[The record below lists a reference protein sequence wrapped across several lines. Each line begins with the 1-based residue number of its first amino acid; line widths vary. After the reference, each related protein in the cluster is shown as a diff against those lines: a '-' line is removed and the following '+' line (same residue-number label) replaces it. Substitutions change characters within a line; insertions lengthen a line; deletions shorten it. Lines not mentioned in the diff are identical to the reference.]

1 MLKKILKKN
10 KKIILALIS
19 ILSVSIVCGAVF
31 VFQKNGQSEQN
42 KENKSLLEDF
52 SEGGLRSA
60 QSGNES
66 NKIKN
71 LKNYSSQAVLVDEII
86 DDNNNGNRKKKELS
100 ITQSLNF
107 FAKVGNN
114 LGIKREK
121 IFQPVNK
128 VVEFRESIKVPKII
142 KVPGDYKLI
151 QLAIDNA
158 DKGDTVEVSAGE
170 YKENIVMKEGVSLVG
185 SNKLVVLE
193 KKIEGEE
200 EIKEE
205 SEEETESD
213 SEKTES
219 DSFSSSGRVIANET
233 IINGGDSGNVVSF
246 KNGITNKTEFFGF
259 TVKNAGKNLSGI
271 FIENSSPLISNNIIT
286 DNEYN
291 IYIKGDSSPLIQK
304 NSLRFGGK
312 GVQAYNFEERENF
325 IQSDKANEDEQNGFS
340 HEAGDNGEKAE
351 EEKEPGSKISK
362 SDSFPPASVLS
373 RPIIIDN
380 LITDNKIGIDLYQ
393 ASAIIDH
400 NTISYNN
407 HYKTYWGPTYGIY
420 LNNSS
425 AEILNNII
433 TDSGICDLCAG
444 MNIDEKSSGVMISYN
459 NIWNNKNNFV
469 CFGECVL
476 EDNNFSEDPMF
487 VDPVNWNFEL
497 QEESGLVGKTEN
509 GSDIGVRWQ

>member
-325 IQSDKANEDEQNGFS
+325 IQSDKANEDEHGVGLHSFGI
-340 HEAGDNGEKAE
+340 AG
-351 EEKEPGSKISK
+351 
-362 SDSFPPASVLS
+362 
-373 RPIIIDN
+373 
-380 LITDNKIGIDLYQ
+380 
-393 ASAIIDH
+393 
-400 NTISYNN
+400 
-407 HYKTYWGPTYGIY
+407 
-420 LNNSS
+420 
-425 AEILNNII
+425 
-433 TDSGICDLCAG
+433 
-444 MNIDEKSSGVMISYN
+444 
-459 NIWNNKNNFV
+459 
-469 CFGECVL
+469 
-476 EDNNFSEDPMF
+476 
-487 VDPVNWNFEL
+487 
-497 QEESGLVGKTEN
+497 
-509 GSDIGVRWQ
+509 